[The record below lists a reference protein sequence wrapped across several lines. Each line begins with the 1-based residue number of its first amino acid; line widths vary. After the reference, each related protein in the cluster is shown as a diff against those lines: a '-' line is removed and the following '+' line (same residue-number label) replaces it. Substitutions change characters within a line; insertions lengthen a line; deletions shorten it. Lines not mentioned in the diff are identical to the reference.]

1 MYSANIVLAILIYIL
16 SLGVPSH
23 AIYISVIDVKE
34 EAISIKVFS
43 DDLRDV
49 LRNYSDTYVNMGF
62 EEFTST
68 NQSLISD
75 YFTDHFKIVINGESL
90 KLQLIE
96 IKKENDAHFL
106 YFSIESPAVWKQIE
120 VKGNFFIELF
130 PDQSNILT
138 ITKDGEKYFSRLTK
152 SNPKYAITF

>member
-1 MYSANIVLAILIYIL
+1 MYSANIILVILIYIL

-23 AIYISVIDVKE
+23 AIFISVIDVKE

-49 LRNYSDTYVNMGF
+49 LRNYSDTYVNKGL
-62 EEFTST
+62 EEFVQS
-68 NQSLISD
+68 NESLISD
-75 YFTDHFKIVINGESL
+75 YFTNHLKIMINGKYLEF
-90 KLQLIE
+90 QLIE

-120 VKGNFFIELF
+120 VKGDFFTELF

-138 ITKDGEKYFSRLTK
+138 IKKDGEKYFSRLTK
-152 SNPKYAITF
+152 SNPKYTITF